1 MKKSLFI
8 LLTFCIVMLIG
19 CPTEQAESE
28 PEPISYD
35 VANINYD
42 TAHSECVMD
51 IYRSA
56 DEVRPVVMLIHG
68 GAWITI
74 PAMGTAFGRSGMVQF
89 KDQFLNNGYHVVN
102 IDYRLI
108 KLNIQFS
115 FDNSANPDPN
125 NLSSLPTIDDYP
137 NDIDY
142 TDMLNDIEAAV
153 QFLYDNS
160 DDYKIDTSKIV
171 MYGYS
176 AGAHLAELYSYKVTN
191 SPIPVK
197 LCVGRAGPADFSNT
211 AFRGCKILDTFTNSA
226 ASAVSAAFNL
236 PEDSATTLISSIAIP
251 MLKHFFKVSLD
262 ADNELLENTMR
273 CWIITN
279 LLDIDTD
286 VTSDIN
292 AIADANENQEKIHDA
307 SPIYHVSANSPRTIL
322 LHGEQDE
329 LVDIS
334 MARNLATALG
344 TAKCELITMPNSG
357 HSLDNP
363 QDSAKLTDFN
373 NKVLQ
378 AIKEP

>member
-1 MKKSLFI
+1 
-8 LLTFCIVMLIG
+8 MLIG

-42 TAHSECVMD
+42 PAHSECVMD

-160 DDYKIDTSKIV
+160 DDYKIDTSNIV

-176 AGAHLAELYSYKVTN
+176 AGAHLAELYSYKVT

-211 AFRGCKILDTFTNSA
+211 AFRECKILDTFTNSA

-236 PEDSATTLISSIAIP
+236 PVSSATTFISSIAIP

-279 LLDIDTD
+279 LLGIETD

-292 AIADANENQEKIHDA
+292 AIAEATENQDKIHDA
-307 SPIYHVSANSPRTIL
+307 SPIYHASANSPKTIL

-329 LVDIS
+329 LVPYS
-334 MARNLATALG
+334 MATSLAAKLG
-344 TAKCELITMPNSG
+344 TKCELIPMPHSG
-357 HSLDNP
+357 HSLDDP
-363 QDSAKLTDFN
+363 QDSTELVDFN

-378 AIKEP
+378 ALQSL